1 MQFKIPMREVQG
13 LLEAPEPAEFPK
25 YATQIIN
32 LANRNVQGTRPKI
45 VGQQTELIQQFPG
58 KTLPE
63 WEQWYQEL
71 YPDAVETATD
81 KIFAMV
87 KSLQNAAIQ
96 IDRPMVEAWVRD
108 LILVKTFVG
117 LRFQEAILK
126 RVAESLQTTYRLSTT
141 SEEAQ
146 GIDGYIGERAVS
158 IKPITYRGMQTL
170 PEQISA
176 MMIFYDKR
184 KDGLV
189 IEFDLPGERE

>member
-1 MQFKIPMREVQG
+1 MRLKIPNRDIQA
-13 LLEAPEPAEFPK
+13 LLDAPEPAEYPK

-32 LANRNVQGTRPKI
+32 LANQNAQGTRPKI

-58 KTLPE
+58 KTLGE
-63 WEQWYQEL
+63 WEQWYQEQ
-71 YPDAVETATD
+71 YPNAIETATD

-87 KSLQNAAIQ
+87 QLLQNAAVQ
-96 IDRPMVEAWVRD
+96 IDRTMVESWVRD

-117 LRFQEAILK
+117 LRFQEAILR
-126 RVAESLQTTYRLSTT
+126 RVAESVNLSYRLALPA
-141 SEEAQ
+141 EESL

-176 MMIFYDKR
+176 AMIFYEKH
-184 KDGLV
+184 KDGIV
-189 IEFDLPGERE
+189 IEFDLPE